1 MHVAIIG
8 GGFSGLLAGYLLKK
22 KGIQVTVYEKEEFLG
37 GHCRSLI
44 VNKET
49 IELGTVFSFND
60 SIRSLLLE
68 LNVDFREQ
76 FTYRNFID
84 DHFSRV
90 EQLSRHEVAQLI
102 EELSRLEKILARFT
116 PDLNVARYGYIHQD
130 LLVPVYDF
138 LAYYDLPVISKIM
151 APHLSSYGFGS
162 IKTLQAYYAF
172 NIFNMQT
179 LFSFIRGEKLLFM
192 NKGFSELISRLACNI
207 SDIRYGSAVCHIEWS
222 EKNVIVKTA
231 FEQNMYDKVLIS
243 TKLPDNVI
251 RDKAFAA
258 HMKKIETN
266 PYFVCVYETENR
278 NLVTSYFYTRLGEES
293 KIQFF
298 YSYPQKNKSI
308 LVAYAYGKI
317 TAATVNEITSDLK
330 RSGISIKHL
339 ISSKQWEIFPHL
351 SLENLKENFYSEIA
365 EAQKNS
371 PICFIGS
378 LVSRPAIANLYNS
391 VTKFIDDN
399 FYIS

>member
-130 LLVPVYDF
+130 LLVPVY
-138 LAYYDLPVISKIM
+138 
-151 APHLSSYGFGS
+151 
-162 IKTLQAYYAF
+162 
-172 NIFNMQT
+172 
-179 LFSFIRGEKLLFM
+179 
-192 NKGFSELISRLACNI
+192 
-207 SDIRYGSAVCHIEWS
+207 
-222 EKNVIVKTA
+222 
-231 FEQNMYDKVLIS
+231 
-243 TKLPDNVI
+243 
-251 RDKAFAA
+251 
-258 HMKKIETN
+258 
-266 PYFVCVYETENR
+266 
-278 NLVTSYFYTRLGEES
+278 
-293 KIQFF
+293 
-298 YSYPQKNKSI
+298 
-308 LVAYAYGKI
+308 
-317 TAATVNEITSDLK
+317 
-330 RSGISIKHL
+330 
-339 ISSKQWEIFPHL
+339 
-351 SLENLKENFYSEIA
+351 
-365 EAQKNS
+365 
-371 PICFIGS
+371 
-378 LVSRPAIANLYNS
+378 
-391 VTKFIDDN
+391 
-399 FYIS
+399 